1 MVESSVEKRSPL
13 RLLVIILLSLLL
25 ATVFWLGAT
34 VAFPGGMTMFAGKRP
49 TNIGVQAGKLADCPS
64 SPNCVSSQSLDAEHK
79 IEPLTYNSTTVEA
92 MAQLKKVIE
101 SEERTKIISATSNY
115 LYAEFATKLMGFV
128 DDVEFYLDE
137 AAKVIH
143 VRSASRLGQSDLGV
157 NRKRI
162 ETIRAKFNELKSNS

>member
-13 RLLVIILLSLLL
+13 RLLVIILLSLLF

-49 TNIGVQAGKLADCPS
+49 TNIGVQAGKLAACPS
-64 SPNCVSSQSLDAEHK
+64 SPNCVSSQSQDAEHK

-101 SEERTKIISATSNY
+101 SEERTKIISETPNY
-115 LYAEFATKLMGFV
+115 LYAEFTSKLMGFV

-162 ETIRAKFNELKSNS
+162 ETIRAKLS

>member
-1 MVESSVEKRSPL
+1 
-13 RLLVIILLSLLL
+13 L
-25 ATVFWLGAT
+25 AGSNGSISRRNDDVCR
-34 VAFPGGMTMFAGKRP
+34 KRP
-49 TNIGVQAGKLADCPS
+49 TNIGVQAGKLAACPS

-101 SEERTKIISATSNY
+101 SEERTKILSETPNY
-115 LYAEFATKLMGFV
+115 LYAEFSSKLMGFV

-137 AAKVIH
+137 AAKFIH